1 MGKEKGKT
9 VMISFKELVVR
20 VWREMM
26 HIQGEVSKE
35 GFVFVQLKLCSSGG
49 VRTGFNADRTYPIVK
64 KIILSDLLH
73 K

>member
-35 GFVFVQLKLCSSGG
+35 GLVFVQLKLCSNGV
-49 VRTGFNADRTYPIVK
+49 VRTGFNADRIYPIVK